1 MIKYF
6 SVLYDGL
13 EDIEKIEFEY
23 YKEDINWNF
32 GPKNPDRTKY
42 ENPFLTTDSGI
53 KSVPPF
59 RPDSSLDQKNSDKNP
74 DYVPLEYGTK
84 MVEFRLYSEKV

>member
-32 GPKNPDRTKY
+32 GPKFRTGPILNDFGPI
-42 ENPFLTTDSGI
+42 ESESNFLTTDRV
-53 KSVPPF
+53 KSVPPN
-59 RPDSSLDQKNSDKNP
+59 RLDSSPNQQISDQNF
-74 DYVPLEYGTK
+74 E
-84 MVEFRLYSEKV
+84 

>member
-32 GPKNPDRTKY
+32 AH
-42 ENPFLTTDSGI
+42 FWSGI
-53 KSVPPF
+53 HGPAPNGPGLGLAKIFKPRTRKTNIWKDNRNDP
-59 RPDSSLDQKNSDKNP
+59 
-74 DYVPLEYGTK
+74 Y
-84 MVEFRLYSEKV
+84 

>member
-23 YKEDINWNF
+23 YKEDINYNF
-32 GPKNPDRTKY
+32 GP
-42 ENPFLTTDSGI
+42 
-53 KSVPPF
+53 
-59 RPDSSLDQKNSDKNP
+59 
-74 DYVPLEYGTK
+74 
-84 MVEFRLYSEKV
+84 